1 MSGDTGGNTGGNG
14 YSRNTAGVA
23 PACGPTGGEP
33 PPPGVAPPLG
43 KDPPGPRGE
52 NPETSKMEKQSVTKY
67 SV

>member
-1 MSGDTGGNTGGNG
+1 MIPEETLEAMAIPEIQPVSL
-14 YSRNTAGVA
+14 TAARRG
-23 PACGPTGGEP
+23 
-33 PPPGVAPPLG
+33 PPLG